1 MAELILASTSPYR
14 RVLLQRLHLPFQQVD
29 PQFIEAEPG
38 YMPPAELVLHNTKGK
53 ADNVLA
59 RYPQA
64 TVIASDQL
72 AVCQDMVLGKPG
84 STEKACEQLA
94 MLSGKS
100 VTFLTGLALFS
111 QREKRSEIISFRVY
125 FREFSR
131 DEIRTYVEL
140 ENPVD
145 CAGSFKSEGL
155 GISLFE
161 RMEGDDPTALIGL
174 PLIRLSQWLK
184 PLKQLRS

>member
-14 RVLLQRLHLPFQQVD
+14 RILLQRLHLPFQQVD
-29 PQFIEAEPG
+29 PQFDEVEPG
-38 YMPPAELVLHNTKGK
+38 CMPPDQLVLHNTRGK
-53 ADNVLA
+53 ADSVLA
-59 RYPQA
+59 RYPEA
-64 TVIASDQL
+64 IVIASDQL
-72 AVCQDMVLGKPG
+72 AVCGEMVLGKPG
-84 STEKACEQLA
+84 TAEKACAQLA

-111 QREKRSEIISFRVY
+111 QREKQSEVISFRVF
-125 FREFSR
+125 FRELSS

-155 GISLFE
+155 GIALFE
-161 RMEGDDPTALIGL
+161 RMQGDDPTALIGL

-184 PLKQLRS
+184 PLTAIA